1 MKKDYM
7 KKCYSLLWVSL
18 AFLGCHKEEAS
29 ESVYLQNYIDFIS
42 SEEIRQN
49 TDFLSAASSGATEE
63 HISKYCIE
71 FLDEKYISFRA
82 EEYSYTG
89 GAHGYNKTTFGTI
102 NRKTGKRMQLADFV
116 PSDKLSKLN
125 EVLRAKVIQK
135 IGGEENLLGK
145 VQVIENFCVVKD
157 GLKFVYNP
165 YEVAS
170 YSMGAIEVV
179 VSFDELK

>member
-7 KKCYSLLWVSL
+7 KKFYSLLLVSL
-18 AFLGCHKEEAS
+18 AFLGCHKEEVS

-42 SEEIRQN
+42 REEIRQD

-63 HISKYCIE
+63 HVSKYCIE

-102 NRKTGKRMQLADFV
+102 NRETGKRMHLADFV
-116 PSDKLSKLN
+116 SSDKQSKLK
-125 EVLRAKVIQK
+125 EALRAKVVQK

>member
-1 MKKDYM
+1 MKKDYI
-7 KKCYSLLWVSL
+7 KKCYSLLLVNL
-18 AFLGCHKEEAS
+18 ALVGCQKEEAS

-42 SEEIRQN
+42 REDIRQD

-82 EEYSYTG
+82 EEYSYSG

-102 NRKTGKRMQLADFV
+102 NRETGKRMCLADFV
-116 PSDKLSKLN
+116 SSDKQSKLK
-125 EVLRAKVIQK
+125 ETLRAKVVQK
-135 IGGEENLLGK
+135 IGGEENLLGEVK
-145 VQVIENFCVVKD
+145 VIENFCVVKD

-179 VSFDELK
+179 VPFEELK